1 MASEKPTSSADPQ
14 QSTLDL
20 YVANRYKLVRKIGHG
35 SFGDIYHGVSIASGK
50 NVAVKVEPLKARY
63 PQLYYEAKLYKI
75 LAGGVGIPTV
85 KWHGREGDFYVMV
98 MELLGPSLEDCFNYC
113 DRKFSLRTV
122 LLLADQMLDRLAFVH
137 SKHFI
142 HRDIKPDNFLLGAG
156 SRGNMVYIIDFG
168 LAKRFRDP
176 KTFAHIKL
184 RTDKH
189 LTGTAR
195 YASINAH
202 VGVEQSR
209 RDDIESLGYVLM
221 YFLRGSL
228 PWQGLKA
235 ANKKQKYEK
244 IMEKKQTTTLAQL
257 CGDYPPEMKVFLEYA
272 RGLQFDEGPDYN
284 YLKKLFIGVYNREK
298 FEKVICFDWSRLARS
313 KKESKKALRS
323 AEKPVEEE

>member
-1 MASEKPTSSADPQ
+1 MSKQAGTPRTRPT
-14 QSTLDL
+14 DL
-20 YVANRYKLVRKIGHG
+20 HVANRYKLIRKIGYG
-35 SFGDIYHGVSIASGK
+35 SFGDIYHGVSLKSGR
-50 NVAVKVEPLKARY
+50 NVAVKLEPLKARY

-85 KWHGREGDFYVMV
+85 KWHGQEGEFYVMV

-113 DRKFSLRTV
+113 KRKFSLRTV
-122 LLLADQMLDRLAFVH
+122 LLLADQMLDRLAYVH
-137 SKHFI
+137 QKHFI
-142 HRDIKPDNFLLGAG
+142 HRDIKPDNFLLGSG
-156 SRGNMVYIIDFG
+156 SKGNQVYLIDFG

-176 KTFAHIKL
+176 RTLQHIKM

-202 VGVEQSR
+202 AGVEQSR

-235 ANKKQKYEK
+235 QTKKQKYDK
-244 IMEKKQTTTLAQL
+244 IMEKKRSTTLSSL
-257 CGDYPPEMKVFLEYA
+257 CEGFPEEMKQFLEYP
-272 RGLQFDEGPDYN
+272 RKLQFEEGPDYG
-284 YLKKLFIGVYNREK
+284 YLKKLFIHVYKREK
-298 FEKVICFDWSRLARS
+298 YENTISFDWSKRA
-313 KKESKKALRS
+313 KKKQRKSSSSSRTQQPADDTGR
-323 AEKPVEEE
+323 V

>member
-1 MASEKPTSSADPQ
+1 MSSHKTKSGP
-14 QSTLDL
+14 SLDL
-20 YVANRYKLVRKIGHG
+20 YVAGRYQLKRKIGHG
-35 SFGDIYHGVSIASGK
+35 SFGDIYHGVSAASGK
-50 NVAVKVEPLKARY
+50 NVAVKVESLKTRY

-75 LAGGVGIPTV
+75 LAGGVGIPLM
-85 KWHGREGDFYVMV
+85 KWHGQEGDFYVMV
-98 MELLGPSLEDCFNYC
+98 MELLGPSLEDCFSFC

-122 LLLADQMLDRLAFVH
+122 LLLADQMLDRLAFLH

-142 HRDIKPDNFLLGAG
+142 HRDIKPDNFLLGSG
-156 SRGNMVYIIDFG
+156 SKGNMVYIIDFG

-176 KTFAHIKL
+176 KTFEHIRM

-202 VGVEQSR
+202 AGIEQSR

-244 IMEKKQTTTLAQL
+244 IMEKKKTTPLEEL
-257 CGDYPPEMKVFLEYA
+257 CARHPPELRVFLEYA
-272 RGLQFDEGPDYN
+272 RQLEFDEGPDYN
-284 YLKKLFIGVYNREK
+284 YLKKLLIGVYNREK
-298 FEKVICFDWSRLARS
+298 FEKTICFDWTKRARS
-313 KKESKKALRS
+313 MKQSKSKKKDKESH
-323 AEKPVEEE
+323 